1 MRMRIFGNSDSK
13 QVEIQIE
20 DEDRPTTCEDIQLI
34 LPTVL
39 IILVTLVI
47 MTTVIPYAF
56 HVVINQLKSHYAE
69 DESMYYNLFHWKH
82 HISLINFRQWLPRGW
97 IVSNTFQY
105 QIFILPSEGSNFAC
119 ICWTQDSRLADGPS
133 RVCSKIFAYLGD
145 KDMMTICLCFKV
157 WWFYLPGWCLLVIE
171 NDLLISG
178 LPDSS
183 STQNIISEP
192 KYLSTYR

>member
-1 MRMRIFGNSDSK
+1 MRIFGNSDSK

-69 DESMYYNLFHWKH
+69 EESMHYLC
-82 HISLINFRQWLPRGW
+82 ISLEASCKLNF
-97 IVSNTFQY
+97 FQ
-105 QIFILPSEGSNFAC
+105 
-119 ICWTQDSRLADGPS
+119 T
-133 RVCSKIFAYLGD
+133 
-145 KDMMTICLCFKV
+145 
-157 WWFYLPGWCLLVIE
+157 VIA
-171 NDLLISG
+171 
-178 LPDSS
+178 
-183 STQNIISEP
+183 
-192 KYLSTYR
+192 

>member
-69 DESMYYNLFHWKH
+69 DESMHYHLFHWKH
-82 HISLINFRQWLPRGW
+82 HISLNNFRQ
-97 IVSNTFQY
+97 
-105 QIFILPSEGSNFAC
+105 
-119 ICWTQDSRLADGPS
+119 
-133 RVCSKIFAYLGD
+133 
-145 KDMMTICLCFKV
+145 
-157 WWFYLPGWCLLVIE
+157 
-171 NDLLISG
+171 
-178 LPDSS
+178 
-183 STQNIISEP
+183 
-192 KYLSTYR
+192 